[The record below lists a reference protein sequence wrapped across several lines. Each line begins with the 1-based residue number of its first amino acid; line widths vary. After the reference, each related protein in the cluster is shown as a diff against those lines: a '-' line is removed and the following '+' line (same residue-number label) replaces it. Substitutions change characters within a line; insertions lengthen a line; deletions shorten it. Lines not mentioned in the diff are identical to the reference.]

1 MRLTRSAA
9 SVGVLAAAMLAA
21 GPAAFAGT
29 TGSASPATVSPGGQV
44 TFTVDCGGPAASA
57 TLFGTTLGLPE
68 QIPMTPAATA
78 GDFSVTVTIPA
89 RTAAGP
95 YNPGVDCS
103 NNSSTTISLDVQDLP
118 AAGGAQT
125 GDGTN
130 VHHDERRA
138 GARRPGSDRRRRDHR
153 RFRGV
158 PPACR
163 VLTASSS
170 LAIRRAPGQACGRHL
185 SVIAMSRRS
194 LSPTA
199 ATTASPT

>member
-125 GDGTN
+125 GDGTTSTTTN
-130 VHHDERRA
+130 GGLALGGLALIAGGAITGGFAVSRRRA
-138 GARRPGSDRRRRDHR
+138 GS
-153 RFRGV
+153 
-158 PPACR
+158 
-163 VLTASSS
+163 
-170 LAIRRAPGQACGRHL
+170 
-185 SVIAMSRRS
+185 
-194 LSPTA
+194 
-199 ATTASPT
+199 